1 MTPYN
6 NNKIFSCLFSRF
18 FPFFHHFSQQDLSSN
33 KNGLMKPGISN
44 PNMRSSP
51 MRITSGVTLT
61 PSSPVKARRTTPSAN
76 LSFMKPT
83 TSSAKKLSN
92 VTSTTISSNGI
103 TGNGNNSITSN
114 SASNTSNNNSN
125 NGKKVTSTTTTRLSA
140 TRPSRR

>member
-92 VTSTTISSNGI
+92 VTSTTITSNG
-103 TGNGNNSITSN
+103 TGIGNNSPSN
-114 SASNTSNNNSN
+114 IASNTSNNNSN

>member
-1 MTPYN
+1 
-6 NNKIFSCLFSRF
+6 
-18 FPFFHHFSQQDLSSN
+18 
-33 KNGLMKPGISN
+33 MKPGISN

-92 VTSTTISSNGI
+92 VTSTTITSNGS
-103 TGNGNNSITSN
+103 TSNSTSN
-114 SASNTSNNNSN
+114 SASNNNS

>member
-1 MTPYN
+1 
-6 NNKIFSCLFSRF
+6 
-18 FPFFHHFSQQDLSSN
+18 
-33 KNGLMKPGISN
+33 MKPGISN

-92 VTSTTISSNGI
+92 VTSTTITSNGS
-103 TGNGNNSITSN
+103 TSTSN
-114 SASNTSNNNSN
+114 SASNNNS